1 MFIAATI
8 GLLAM
13 TFWFIVFRFTGKSD
27 SNWPLIFWGLAA
39 AHVQMFEALNP
50 YMVWFGATAALFL
63 RFEFL
68 GRAFV
73 RLFIFLELPCLC
85 YVGWRCINILMT
97 T

>member
-1 MFIAATI
+1 MFLVATI

-13 TFWFIVFRFTGKSD
+13 SFWLIVFRFTGKQE

-39 AHVQMFEALNP
+39 AHVQTFEALNP
-50 YMVWFGATAALFL
+50 YVVWFGATVALFL

-73 RLFIFLELPCLC
+73 RLFTLLELPALC
-85 YVGWRCINILMT
+85 YIGWKTINIIMMG
-97 T
+97 

>member
-1 MFIAATI
+1 MFIVATI

-13 TFWFIVFRFTGKSD
+13 SFWLIVFRFTGKAD

-39 AHVQMFEALNP
+39 AHVQTFEALNP
-50 YMVWFGATAALFL
+50 YVVWYGATAALFL

-73 RLFIFLELPCLC
+73 RLFVFLELPALC
-85 YVGWRCINILMT
+85 YITWRSITLLMG
-97 T
+97 